1 MIRAPLDL
9 PATGRGRKEA
19 LMSSSSAD
27 DQPSLWGDA
36 GPPIP
41 EKLALPVPEP
51 DRRLPKVGGHPV
63 YVGTS
68 GFSFPDWDGAF
79 YPPGLPAARRIGFY
93 ARYFP
98 AVEINSTYYG
108 IPGPRMLAQLAEKSP
123 ADLEFVVKAHQ
134 SMTHELGAPSRV
146 YDEFLRAIEPIR
158 ESGRFH
164 GILAQFPWRFRRT
177 PESERQLD
185 EIRSRFSGLPLFAEF
200 RHSSWAAEDVFASL
214 AERGIGYCSVDE
226 PALEGLMPRVA
237 RATTD
242 VAYVR
247 LHGRNDKTWWG
258 QGEGDRYDYDYR
270 PEELK
275 EWVQKI
281 RELAERAKKTYVFFN
296 NCHAGQAARNA
307 RLMMD
312 MLQGDLG

>member
-1 MIRAPLDL
+1 
-9 PATGRGRKEA
+9 
-19 LMSSSSAD
+19 MSRTHPD
-27 DQPSLWGDA
+27 DQPSLWGES

-41 EKLALPVPEP
+41 EKLALPLP
-51 DRRLPKVGGHPV
+51 DPGHRVASVGGHPV
-63 YVGTS
+63 LVGTS

-79 YPPGLPAARRIGFY
+79 YPPGLPSSRRLSFY

-108 IPGPRMLAQLAEKSP
+108 IPTPRTMSQLVEKSP

-134 SMTHELGAPSRV
+134 SMTHEADTPSSM
-146 YDEFLRAIEPIR
+146 YDQLLLAIEPLR
-158 ESGRFH
+158 RADRFH

-177 PESERQLD
+177 PEAERHLD
-185 EIRSRFSGLPLFAEF
+185 EIRSRFAGLPLFVEF
-200 RHSSWAAEDVFASL
+200 RHSSWAEESVFDSL

-226 PALEGLMPRVA
+226 PAIADLMPPVA

-247 LHGRNDKTWWG
+247 LHGRNAKTWWG
-258 QGEGDRYDYDYR
+258 HGEGGRYDYDYR

-275 EWVQKI
+275 EWLQKI